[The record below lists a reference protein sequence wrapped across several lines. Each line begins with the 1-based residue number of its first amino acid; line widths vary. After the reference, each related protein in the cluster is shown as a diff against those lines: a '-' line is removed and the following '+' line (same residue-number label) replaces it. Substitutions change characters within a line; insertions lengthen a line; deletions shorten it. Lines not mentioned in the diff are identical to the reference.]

1 MYLNDLTVY
10 YQLTDDEDV
19 LFLLKNVEQLDN
31 KAIQHDF
38 IAKFL
43 QVAEKYKQKSLMDK
57 YYPIYMKY
65 AQNVQR

>member
-38 IAKFL
+38 IAKLRNFL
-43 QVAEKYKQKSLMDK
+43 PFLTF
-57 YYPIYMKY
+57 
-65 AQNVQR
+65 

>member
-19 LFLLKNVEQLDN
+19 LFLLKNVDQLDN

-38 IAKFL
+38 IAKF
-43 QVAEKYKQKSLMDK
+43 
-57 YYPIYMKY
+57 
-65 AQNVQR
+65 

>member
-38 IAKFL
+38 IAKL
-43 QVAEKYKQKSLMDK
+43 QDK
-57 YYPIYMKY
+57 LDDKIILPPDKPTTIID
-65 AQNVQR
+65 QL